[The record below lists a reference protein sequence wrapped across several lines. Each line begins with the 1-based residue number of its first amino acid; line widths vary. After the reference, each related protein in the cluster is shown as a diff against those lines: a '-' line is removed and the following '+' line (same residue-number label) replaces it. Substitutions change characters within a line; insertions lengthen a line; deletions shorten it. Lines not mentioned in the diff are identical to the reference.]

1 MNALSPS
8 DNDLTMCHLHACL
21 LGVKS
26 EIEIERSGCR
36 LRRSESTQQGRS
48 RSASFLPCKAISSPQ
63 LSFNSASTLSSNAG
77 FVHSPWPGSC
87 QVCANISK
95 DGRSMC
101 CSCRKLRCCSAKAC
115 YGNISAASASG
126 GLYLQDRVP
135 SLSRLTITITQLEG
149 RISPLPL

>member
-1 MNALSPS
+1 MPYSPS

-48 RSASFLPCKAISSPQ
+48 RNASFLPCKAISSPR
-63 LSFNSASTLSSNAG
+63 LSCNFASTLSSNAG
-77 FVHSPWPGSC
+77 FVHSPWPDLC
-87 QVCANISK
+87 QVCASVSK

-101 CSCRKLRCCSAKAC
+101 YAYRKRSCCSAKAC
-115 YGNISAASASG
+115 YDNITAASASG
-126 GLYLQDRVP
+126 GLYLRDCVT
-135 SLSRLTITITQLEG
+135 SLSRLPITI
-149 RISPLPL
+149 ISCMRK